1 MERVSIIDGAPP
13 VLDGAP
19 AVLDDAEVSRL
30 LGTLPPP
37 SSSAPHP
44 EVAARFDD
52 YWRATQEGSNFV
64 ETLRGRPAFGNP
76 YLLAEVIAT
85 FGIDAS
91 GSHDV
96 PPEDFFDALANR
108 MRENIEQQ
116 RAGGSQLVSAKAAE
130 AVDLAAVS
138 KRPAA
143 APVGAITTAPVGATT
158 SAAATKKSRF
168 N

>member
-1 MERVSIIDGAPP
+1 MSLTTPVMEPID
-13 VLDGAP
+13 AP
-19 AVLDDAEVSRL
+19 AFLDDAEVSRL
-30 LGTLPPP
+30 LGTLPAPP
-37 SSSAPHP
+37 SSAPHP
-44 EVAARFDD
+44 DVAARFDD
-52 YWRATQEGSNFV
+52 YWRATQEGSSFV

-85 FGIDAS
+85 FGIDAA

-96 PPEDFFDALANR
+96 PPEDFFDELANR

-116 RAGGSQLVSAKAAE
+116 RAGGVQPVSSQAAE
-130 AVDLAAVS
+130 AVDLAAAS

-143 APVGAITTAPVGATT
+143 APAAALSSTTTVTSSEVY